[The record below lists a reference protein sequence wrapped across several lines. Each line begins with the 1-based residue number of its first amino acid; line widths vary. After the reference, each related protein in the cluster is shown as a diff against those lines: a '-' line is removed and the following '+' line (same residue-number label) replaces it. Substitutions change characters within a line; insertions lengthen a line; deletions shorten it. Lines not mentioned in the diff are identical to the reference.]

1 MLAESLRTRLNGTFH
16 GVTAR
21 WLPAY
26 LDEAIARWR
35 IGDEVAAWL
44 VQRLLDVVAR
54 PLTFRA
60 VRRHFDC

>member
-1 MLAESLRTRLNGTFH
+1 LNGTFH

-26 LDEAIARWR
+26 LDEALARWR
-35 IGDEVAAWL
+35 FGSDVGAWL
-44 VQRLLDVVAR
+44 VESLLDVAR

-60 VRRHFDC
+60 VRLHFGG